1 MPRTFRHTSTE
12 VRTSQVPLSALGGT
26 RSMPLANSRLV
37 LGNPVSALLL
47 TVIFTMRERRHAPG
61 TPVSSSIAWLN
72 FHVISDLLPP
82 IGCGCSKEIATL
94 NLRTALLVCC
104 HDVHLLI
111 CCLLSSTLS
120 FSVLTGKP
128 NIILRGYRNEWL

>member
-47 TVIFTMRERRHAPG
+47 TVILTMRKHRHAAR
-61 TPVSSSIAWLN
+61 TFVSISIAWLN
-72 FHVISDLLPP
+72 LHVISNLLPT
-82 IGCGCSKEIATL
+82 IGCGCSNEIAAP
-94 NLRTALLVCC
+94 NLRTALLPFCPS
-104 HDVHLLI
+104 VHLLI
-111 CCLLSSTLS
+111 RYFLSSTLS
-120 FSVLTGKP
+120 LNVLTGKP